1 MPLSRLELGIKVSCS
16 DGPFGSL
23 GDVVIDPV
31 KKRVTHLVVE
41 PSGELG
47 LARLVPIDLADGGGE
62 KEGITLR
69 CSSQAVGEFPTVHE
83 AAYIRTTEFPLGD
96 PDWDVGVQDVLAM
109 PYYSSGD
116 LGVYTGLDE
125 SPIEVAYDR
134 VPKGEVEI
142 RRKSVVMSA
151 DEHHLGEVEAFLTE
165 GDEITHLVLESG
177 HLWGKRDITIPI
189 GAVDKVDTD
198 SVTLRLSRDEVG
210 DLPSRRVRRGWL

>member
-1 MPLSRLELGIKVSCS
+1 MSLSRLELGTPVACS

-47 LARLVPIDLADGGGE
+47 LARLVPIDLADGGD
-62 KEGITLR
+62 KDGIALR
-69 CSSQAVGEFPTVHE
+69 CTSEAVAKFPTVHE
-83 AAYIRTTEFPLGD
+83 AAYIRTTDFPVGD

-116 LGVYTGLDE
+116 FGVYTGLDE

-142 RRKSVVMSA
+142 RRKSVVLSA
-151 DEHHLGEVEAFLTE
+151 DDHHLGEVEAFLCE
-165 GDEITHLVLESG
+165 GDEITHLVLEGG
-177 HLWGKRDITIPI
+177 HLWGKRDVTIPI
-189 GAVDKVDTD
+189 GAVQSVETD
-198 SVTLRLSRDEVG
+198 SVTLKLSKDEVG
-210 DLPSRRVRRGWL
+210 KLPAARVHRWWN